1 MPHTYRRV
9 KLRAYKTYYI
19 GTYESQLSTKQAFDK
34 HTKLPVFRAGAL
46 APTHSSLGTVYQDW
60 QIRTPC
66 RAMLITSYYMG
77 VCMCSRH
84 IFFLPDRIGC
94 TE

>member
-46 APTHSSLGTVYQDW
+46 APTHSSLGRVLSRLANKNPVPRDVNHKLLY
-60 QIRTPC
+60 
-66 RAMLITSYYMG
+66 G
-77 VCMCSRH
+77 CMYLVVTY
-84 IFFLPDRIGC
+84 FFAG
-94 TE
+94 